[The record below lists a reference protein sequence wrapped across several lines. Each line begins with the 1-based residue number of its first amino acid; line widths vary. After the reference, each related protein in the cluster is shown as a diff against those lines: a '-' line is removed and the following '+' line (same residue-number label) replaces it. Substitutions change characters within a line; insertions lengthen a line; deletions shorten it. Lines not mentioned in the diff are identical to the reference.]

1 MVAENLVQVQKN
13 IEESCK
19 KVNIDPGEV
28 TLIAVSKTKPVEK
41 IKYRR
46 LWINMIRC
54 RQMFSGI

>member
-19 KVNIDPGEV
+19 KVNRDPGEV

-41 IKYRR
+41 
-46 LWINMIRC
+46 L
-54 RQMFSGI
+54 QEA

>member
-19 KVNIDPGEV
+19 KVNRDPGEV
-28 TLIAVSKTKPVEK
+28 TLIAVSK

-54 RQMFSGI
+54 RRMFSGI